1 MAHIDIDVVASTFV
15 ELRDYMRALLDGTDV
30 EFAITQLVSSG
41 GGWPEVR
48 LTGPAD
54 QLIEVV
60 RTWAGEDGDPDYHV
74 SRISAA

>member
-1 MAHIDIDVVASTFV
+1 MAHIDIDVAVSTFV
-15 ELRDYMRALLDGTDV
+15 EMRDYMWALLDGTDV
-30 EFAITQLVSSG
+30 EFAITQLVSSA

-54 QLIEVV
+54 QLAEVV
-60 RTWAGEDGDPDYHV
+60 RVWAGEDGDPDYHV